1 MTIIRQRF
9 GRGNAVDPVV
19 WRAGSWRDPV
29 SNRRE
34 APAGP
39 FGGDVSLQT
48 NLLAYY
54 AMEDNAANGVV
65 TDSTPAANHG
75 TYTVNTNTVHFTP
88 AKHNDGFDCG
98 LNPNQ
103 QVDVTCLEAA
113 PGDYFHKDKPFSMS
127 CWIRLD
133 SSVPSASIVLF
144 TNFKLYLGSTHGF
157 LMGLDTSNRP
167 EFRIYD
173 LGTTCFWTAY
183 LPGALSPDIWYMLTY
198 TYDGSNTLAGMTLYR
213 NASAGGITRSGS
225 NFPGRV
231 ETDQIRLFGVPGGG
245 SAWSRQGDEM
255 GIWAKELPAGTDVVN
270 LYAAGAGLYYDS

>member
-1 MTIIRQRF
+1 MSILRDRF
-9 GRGNAVDPVV
+9 GRGLGVDPVI

-65 TDSTPAANHG
+65 TDSTPAAKHG

-98 LNPNQ
+98 LNINQ
-103 QVDVTCLEAA
+103 NVDVTCLEGS

-133 SSVPSASIVLF
+133 GSTPSAAGELF
-144 TNFKLYLGSTHGF
+144 TNFKLYSGSTHGF
-157 LMGLDTSNRP
+157 MMGIDGSNQLTL
-167 EFRIYD
+167 RIYD
-173 LGTTCFWTAY
+173 LGTTCFWEAKHPT
-183 LPGALSPDIWYMLTY
+183 GLSADIWYMATY
-198 TYDGSNTLAGMTLYR
+198 TYDGSNTLAGLTTYL
-213 NASAGGITRSGS
+213 NASSGGLTRTGS
-225 NFPGRV
+225 NFPGMVR
-231 ETDQIRLFGVPGGG
+231 TDVLQLFDNPGGG
-245 SAWSRQGDEM
+245 QDWIRQVDEM
-255 GIWAKELPAGTDVVN
+255 GIWAKELAAGTDVTN
-270 LYAAGAGLYYDS
+270 LYALGAGLYYDD